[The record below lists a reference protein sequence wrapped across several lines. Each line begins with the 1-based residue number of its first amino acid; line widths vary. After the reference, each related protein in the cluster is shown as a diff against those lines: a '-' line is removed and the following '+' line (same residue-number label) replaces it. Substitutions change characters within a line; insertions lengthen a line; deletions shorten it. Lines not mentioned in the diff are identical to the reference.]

1 MLPQE
6 ANARI
11 LDTQF
16 LHQSNGEPV
25 AGQLYK
31 YTFDDIGNRIATQSG
46 GDSSGAN
53 LNAAS
58 YTAAVDGRNLY
69 SSLTVPGEVQALGL
83 AKD

>member
-1 MLPQE
+1 M
-6 ANARI
+6 
-11 LDTQF
+11 
-16 LHQSNGEPV
+16 
-25 AGQLYK
+25 AGQLCE

-69 SSLTVPGEVQALGL
+69 SNRTVHGKVQALGL
-83 AKD
+83 AKGIARVEVNS

>member
-1 MLPQE
+1 ME
-6 ANARI
+6 I
-11 LDTQF
+11 LDTQI
-16 LHQSNGEPV
+16 LPHSNGEPV
-25 AGQLYK
+25 TGQLYE
-31 YTFDDIGNRIATQSG
+31 YNFDDIGNRTATQSG

-69 SSLTVPGEVQALGL
+69 SSRTVPGKVQVMGL

>member
-1 MLPQE
+1 M
-6 ANARI
+6 
-11 LDTQF
+11 
-16 LHQSNGEPV
+16 V
-25 AGQLYK
+25 GQLYEC
-31 YTFDDIGNRIATQSG
+31 TFDDIGNRTATQSR

-69 SSLTVPGEVQALGL
+69 SSRTVPGEVQALGL